1 MERLL
6 YQICFTVPYYNV
18 QNEQR
23 QRKTKDL
30 YNQILLKEVLQIKRS
45 IHPLKQLGQHICLE
59 LKLAKLLRFIDERD
73 GTYRL
78 TLKGEFYY
86 HYYENF

>member
-6 YQICFTVPYYNV
+6 YQICFTVSYYNV

-30 YNQILLKEVLQIKRS
+30 YNQFLLKEVLQIKRS
-45 IHPLKQLGQHICLE
+45 LHPLKLLGQHICLE

-73 GTYRL
+73 GSTV
-78 TLKGEFYY
+78 
-86 HYYENF
+86 